1 MLSRSI
7 DAQCSFTDNVSHG
20 SGRSCTA
27 DPSPKYQDDQH
38 TPLSQFIP
46 CWGWIPGL
54 CMSKQSALSYSLLS
68 ESILKLQFCAL
79 PQIYL
84 IRVSGQGPG
93 ICSPEAYPGLCM
105 CKQVVG
111 MEWAAQWLV
120 VSYVPEFPG
129 PPASSWL
136 VFRVSSKLP
145 DLFKYSSVPIFYSG
159 YLQRL
164 QVTIPCPESLTALP
178 ASPDSHRDEPS
189 PCLVVFKV
197 FLGVFFLNLDF
208 KNLVE
213 FSL

>member
-1 MLSRSI
+1 MFLRILSRSI

-68 ESILKLQFCAL
+68 ENILKLQFCAL

-105 CKQVVG
+105 CKQVVDG
-111 MEWAAQWLV
+111 MGCPVAGGFPHSWVPWTSCLLLVGVQGLLKTPRSLQILLCPHLLLRLPPTPSGNHPMPRISDRLACQSRLPQGWA
-120 VSYVPEFPG
+120 
-129 PPASSWL
+129 
-136 VFRVSSKLP
+136 
-145 DLFKYSSVPIFYSG
+145 
-159 YLQRL
+159 
-164 QVTIPCPESLTALP
+164 
-178 ASPDSHRDEPS
+178 
-189 PCLVVFKV
+189 
-197 FLGVFFLNLDF
+197 
-208 KNLVE
+208 
-213 FSL
+213 